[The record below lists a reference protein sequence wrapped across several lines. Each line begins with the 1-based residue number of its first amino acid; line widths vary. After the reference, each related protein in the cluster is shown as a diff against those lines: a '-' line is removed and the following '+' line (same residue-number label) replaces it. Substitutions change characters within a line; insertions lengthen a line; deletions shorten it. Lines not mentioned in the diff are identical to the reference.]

1 MYAASHWCGMM
12 VLVCLMMQELIQYQ
26 LGKVYRFEGGVPLA
40 SVMGSDCAFSSASQ
54 HATIP
59 GRQHAT

>member
-1 MYAASHWCGMM
+1 MM

-59 GRQHAT
+59 SRQHAT